1 MLQINQHSRVESLG
15 LNGLLVSVPRRG
27 RDLDLGG
34 SGESMFS
41 CLSMTL
47 VEAASEK
54 PECYRGRECRGRDP
68 RSSEVFWHC
77 ETADYGACARASSML
92 VRTLELLLE

>member
-15 LNGLLVSVPRRG
+15 LKGLLVSVPRRG

-34 SGESMFS
+34 SESTFS
-41 CLSMTL
+41 CLSMTV
-47 VEAASEK
+47 VESASEK
-54 PECYRGRECRGRDP
+54 PECHRGRECRGRDP

-77 ETADYGACARASSML
+77 ETAHYSPAPPCVASRASL
-92 VRTLELLLE
+92 PA